1 MLPMDNSSLNWV
13 GRVLLLCLALRS
25 FIRVRIGLL
34 RVLLVASCVCGCDGC
49 VKYGYGGLGGL
60 GGFGVGDVVVWVWIW
75 RCMRDVAFGISDLL
89 PSHCIVIENLIWLSL
104 QYVMEFAYSIRLA
117 L

>member
-1 MLPMDNSSLNWV
+1 MYMLPMDNSSLNWV

-49 VKYGYGGLGGL
+49 VKYGYGGLGVWVAL
-60 GGFGVGDVVVWVWIW
+60 VLEMWWFGFGFGDA
-75 RCMRDVAFGISDLL
+75 C
-89 PSHCIVIENLIWLSL
+89 
-104 QYVMEFAYSIRLA
+104 VM
-117 L
+117 